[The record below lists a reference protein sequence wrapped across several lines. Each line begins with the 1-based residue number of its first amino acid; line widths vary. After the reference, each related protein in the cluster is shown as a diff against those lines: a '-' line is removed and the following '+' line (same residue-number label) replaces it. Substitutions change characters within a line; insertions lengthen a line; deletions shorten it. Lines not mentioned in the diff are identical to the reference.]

1 VVETFANTSEN
12 RPVKEPQSSNDF
24 DGEVNQ
30 KMIEAVCMNK
40 LNINKKHFQFQKKS
54 VDRMSVICSHIQT

>member
-12 RPVKEPQSSNDF
+12 RPVKEQQPSSDA

-30 KMIEAVCMNK
+30 KMMEAVCMNK
-40 LNINKKHFQFQKKS
+40 LNINKKHFQFQKS
-54 VDRMSVICSHIQT
+54 VDRMSVICSHI